1 MTNARPERIK
11 KNLLI
16 KILLI
21 VAAVYSS
28 LIATEAAIQVQGGYI
43 TQIDFAGTSNTERWL
58 GFHGEITANTI
69 TIGNSRLRKNDSI
82 QKIFMDI
89 SVHEDDYLLIMTSP
103 SPPVLSGLRAGNI
116 ASIDGITG
124 KGIDSGS
131 NTFTYLS
138 TYRIPYTGALLEQ
151 VPTLYMFERRFRE
164 GLLEDANGNL
174 VLAVPLN
181 GFQGEKNNFSFMLP
195 DNDNNNL
202 TYSIF
207 YLPSQEDIHM
217 E

>member
-1 MTNARPERIK
+1 LTNARPERIK

-69 TIGNSRLRKNDSI
+69 TIGNSRMRKYDSI

-89 SVHEDDYLLIMTSP
+89 SVHEDDYL
-103 SPPVLSGLRAGNI
+103 
-116 ASIDGITG
+116 
-124 KGIDSGS
+124 
-131 NTFTYLS
+131 
-138 TYRIPYTGALLEQ
+138 
-151 VPTLYMFERRFRE
+151 
-164 GLLEDANGNL
+164 
-174 VLAVPLN
+174 
-181 GFQGEKNNFSFMLP
+181 
-195 DNDNNNL
+195 
-202 TYSIF
+202 
-207 YLPSQEDIHM
+207 
-217 E
+217 